1 MMWACAAFALV
12 TAAFPVA
19 RAFFRVEVDYNEGWN
34 VYTAGALAAHQ
45 LLYPVRSGWTTVNYP
60 MGWFA
65 ILAGLHRWTGE
76 YLFTG
81 RALSVVGLAGQS
93 VLVAAIV
100 RRLGGSPQAAWL
112 AALLAVAVFAT
123 DADVYVGMNDPQMF
137 ALIFF
142 LGGLLVYL
150 GPWGRESF
158 AGLAGA
164 ALLFVVGGSIKHSP
178 IDFPLAVLLE
188 LLLLRPS
195 RAAWFAGCGLGF
207 AAISVGLNIRFGGP
221 HFIDQMLGPRSWAAS
236 KAFADLENL
245 LGPLLLPVCVAAGT
259 AIALRRDR
267 TRRIAGILL
276 GTSLVVGGYFGGGR
290 GVSINALFSALLAMV
305 ILLGL
310 FFDAVAKGEW
320 GWTRREDAARKTAK
334 NLVPGWVGYA
344 PVVLFGWLLIPW
356 LLVPAIISGFAGG
369 AWDPVHRLR
378 ATRAAERRFGAETRM
393 LQSAPGP
400 VLCESLLA
408 CALAGKPYVYD
419 PFNATRMIDFG
430 RLDVGVVV
438 DAVRRREYGAV
449 QFDSPMQFERG
460 SERWDARIVAA
471 VEENYRPLVVN
482 EDGEIYVPKPR

>member
-1 MMWACAAFALV
+1 
-12 TAAFPVA
+12 
-19 RAFFRVEVDYNEGWN
+19 
-34 VYTAGALAAHQ
+34 
-45 LLYPVRSGWTTVNYP
+45 
-60 MGWFA
+60 
-65 ILAGLHRWTGE
+65 
-76 YLFTG
+76 
-81 RALSVVGLAGQS
+81 
-93 VLVAAIV
+93 
-100 RRLGGSPQAAWL
+100 
-112 AALLAVAVFAT
+112 
-123 DADVYVGMNDPQMF
+123 
-137 ALIFF
+137 
-142 LGGLLVYL
+142 
-150 GPWGRESF
+150 
-158 AGLAGA
+158 
-164 ALLFVVGGSIKHSP
+164 
-178 IDFPLAVLLE
+178 
-188 LLLLRPS
+188 
-195 RAAWFAGCGLGF
+195 
-207 AAISVGLNIRFGGP
+207 
-221 HFIDQMLGPRSWAAS
+221 MLGPRSWAAS